1 MKHNT
6 NLVMYNTKQ
15 LADKLAV
22 SKETVNNLVKRGEIT
37 PINEDKN
44 YFIFAAK
51 DVDSLILKRRKNG

>member
-6 NLVMYNTKQ
+6 NLVMYSTKQ
-15 LADKLAV
+15 LADKLSV
-22 SKETVNNLVKRGEIT
+22 TKETVSNLVKRGEIT

-51 DVDSLILKRRKNG
+51 DVEAIILKRQKNG